1 MVNNDSLYILVIVAV
16 VAVIG
21 LTIVATSNNNSV
33 VVHDD
38 LPDMSVVNGSSAIA
52 GQAPGFKKP
61 NVATAGGM
69 VIAVI
74 KSQIEPKDAPLGD
87 PNVLV
92 HVTSDEECTGDDC
105 DEDDS
110 DAGTEKDSGSKDGAH
125 GDGCPAGML
134 C

>member
-52 GQAPGFKKP
+52 GQAPGFQKL

-92 HVTSDEECTGDDC
+92 HVTSDEECTGDDG
-105 DEDDS
+105 DEEDS